1 MDYRTMYE
9 PMAREAARLAGI
21 DENIFVALIHHE
33 SGWNPQ
39 AISADGAVGIAQIV
53 PWAHPETNPR
63 NAELSLRDAAR
74 WIRKYRDNHDGSYE
88 WALFCYNAGV
98 PFAESFSAV
107 PQWELDRYVLPILR
121 LAETYRKAEA
131 TPVPTLE
138 VSSTVTVSTATPPSP
153 YLVTPTPTP
162 PVLLFGAI
170 FLALLFR
177 K

>member
-9 PMAREAARLAGI
+9 PVAREAARLAGI

-53 PWAHPETNPR
+53 PWAHPDTNPR
-63 NAELSLRDAAR
+63 NPEMSLRDAAR

-98 PFAESFSAV
+98 PFAESHAFV
-107 PQWELDRYVLPILR
+107 PQWELDRYVLPILNH
-121 LAETYRKAEA
+121 AAKMA
-131 TPVPTLE
+131 TPTASPTLE
-138 VSSTVTVSTATPPSP
+138 VEMIIGTPTPVPAHVGTA
-153 YLVTPTPTP
+153 TPTP
-162 PVLLFGAI
+162 PGLLV
-170 FLALLFR
+170 FLAIAISLLFR
-177 K
+177 KS